1 MTEPEGNPPKR
12 SYKWPWVF
20 WGAVLVFIALAVLWV
35 GLAAKKLASEREEN
49 APLPSSA
56 PAR

>member
-49 APLPSSA
+49 SPLPSAA